1 MQSGVIDGILS
12 IEDEAAGIIE
22 DAQKK
27 AGEIVASA
35 NDRAAKAVSEAL
47 EEARSRGQQDVDA
60 AEKLLE
66 SHLAMYEEEKARI
79 LSGEA
84 HVSPEVLD
92 RAAGRIVD
100 RILRVSVQGER

>member
-47 EEARSRGQQDVDA
+47 EEARGRGQQDVDA

-66 SHLAMYEEEKARI
+66 SHLAMYEDEKARI